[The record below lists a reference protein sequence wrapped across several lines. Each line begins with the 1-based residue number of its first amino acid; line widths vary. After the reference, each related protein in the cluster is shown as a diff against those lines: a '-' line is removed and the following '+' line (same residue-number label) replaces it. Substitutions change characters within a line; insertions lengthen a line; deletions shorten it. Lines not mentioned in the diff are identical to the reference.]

1 MEKMSNESLRL
12 DRLER
17 LVLELSNKLLQT
29 TTLTRSLDTTE
40 ISAGDSAWMLTSTAL
55 VFLMTMP
62 GLAIYYA
69 GMIRAKN
76 VLACAMQIFTIA
88 CLITFMWQLLG
99 YTLSFSPINDNTN
112 AAAYSLYG
120 GLERFWFH
128 GMTLETTHQ
137 MAPTIPESIF
147 CAYQL
152 TFAIVTASLIF
163 GSFADRM
170 KYAPMIAYIAFW
182 HILVYCPIAH
192 SNWHP
197 TGWLNKLGVLDYA
210 GGNVVHISSGVSGL
224 VTVLVIGNRKGFGV
238 DKFEPHNVLLTFM
251 GMSML
256 WVGWAGFNGGA
267 AFNAGTQACY
277 SVLNTLIA
285 TSSSALMWMFFE
297 WGYRKQPSILGMI
310 SGAIAGL
317 VCITPAAGFV
327 STNGAFLI
335 GLTGGPLCFIGA
347 QLKHFV
353 GFDDA
358 LDGFGVHAIGG
369 IIGGIS
375 VGFFADPAITGGSGG
390 LYYTS
395 FSAGGYQL
403 AIQIVGV
410 LFSIGWS
417 SVGTFL
423 ILAAIDITVGLR
435 ISEEDEIEGDEHILS
450 NRTLSCHVIPYHILS
465 HLMHPHSPASS
476 LTLPLSSYPFLYLL
490 KAWTHQCT
498 GSGTTTGM
506 RS

>member
-1 MEKMSNESLRL
+1 MSDETLRL

-17 LVLELSNKLLQT
+17 LVLELSDKILQT
-29 TTLTRSLDTTE
+29 TTSTRSLETTG
-40 ISAGDSAWMLTSTAL
+40 ISDGDSAWMLTATAL

-76 VLACAMQIFTIA
+76 VLACAMQIFTIT
-88 CLITFMWQLLG
+88 CLITFIWQLLG
-99 YTLSFSPINDNTN
+99 YTLSFSPITDGSYNTDG
-112 AAAYSLYG
+112 AAYSLYG
-120 GLERFWFH
+120 GLERFWFR

-137 MAPTIPESIF
+137 MAPTIPESVF

-152 TFAIVTASLIF
+152 TFAIVTAALIF

-170 KYAPMIAYIAFW
+170 KYAPMIVYMAFW
-182 HILVYCPIAH
+182 HLLVYCPIAH

-224 VTVLVIGNRKGFGV
+224 ITVLVIGNRKGFGV

-256 WVGWAGFNGGA
+256 WVGWTGFNGGA
-267 AFNAGTQACY
+267 AFNAGPQACY

-285 TSSSALMWMFFE
+285 ASSSALMWMLAE
-297 WGYRKQPSILGMI
+297 WGYRQQPSILGMI

-327 STNGAFLI
+327 STTGAFLI
-335 GLTGGPLCFIGA
+335 GLVGGPLCFIGA
-347 QLKHFV
+347 QLKHWV

-358 LDGFGVHAIGG
+358 LDGFGVHAVGG

-375 VGFFADPAITGGSGG
+375 VGFFADPAITGGPAGV
-390 LYYTS
+390 YYAS
-395 FSAGGYQL
+395 FSVGGYQL
-403 AIQIVGV
+403 AVQIVGV

-417 SVGTFL
+417 SVGTYL
-423 ILAAIDITVGLR
+423 ILAAIDTAVGLR
-435 ISEEDEIEGDEHILS
+435 ISEEDEIEGDNFI
-450 NRTLSCHVIPYHILS
+450 LSCHALFYSNLS
-465 HLMHPHSPASS
+465 YVNS
-476 LTLPLSSYPFLYLL
+476 
-490 KAWTHQCT
+490 
-498 GSGTTTGM
+498 
-506 RS
+506 

>member
-1 MEKMSNESLRL
+1 MEKISDESLRL
-12 DRLER
+12 DRLEQ
-17 LVLELSNKLLQT
+17 LILELSNKLLQT
-29 TTLTRSLDTTE
+29 TTSNRGLETTE
-40 ISAGDSAWMLTSTAL
+40 ISAGDSAWMLTATAL
-55 VFLMTMP
+55 VFFMTMP

-76 VLACAMQIFTIA
+76 VLACAMQIFTIT

-99 YTLSFSPINDNTN
+99 YTISFSPINDNTN
-112 AAAYSLYG
+112 GTAYALYG
-120 GLERFWFH
+120 GLERFWFR
-128 GMTLETTHQ
+128 GMTHETTHQ

-152 TFAIVTASLIF
+152 TFAIITASLIF
-163 GSFADRM
+163 GSFADRR
-170 KYAPMIAYIAFW
+170 KYAPMIVAIW
-182 HILVYCPIAH
+182 HLLVYCPIAH

-197 TGWLNKLGVLDYA
+197 TGWLNKLGALDYA

-238 DKFEPHNVLLTFM
+238 DKFEPDNVLLTFM

-267 AFNAGTQACY
+267 AYNAGKQACY

-317 VCITPAAGFV
+317 VCITPAAGYV
-327 STNGAFLI
+327 STTGAFLI

-347 QLKHFV
+347 QLKHWV

-375 VGFFADPAITGGSGG
+375 VGFFADPAITGGPAGV
-390 LYYTS
+390 YYGS
-395 FSAGGYQL
+395 FTVGGYQL
-403 AIQIVGV
+403 AVQIVGV

-417 SVGTFL
+417 SVGTL
-423 ILAAIDITVGLR
+423 ILLTIDSTVGLR
-435 ISEEDEIEGDEHILS
+435 ISEEDEIEGDKRI
-450 NRTLSCHVIPYHILS
+450 
-465 HLMHPHSPASS
+465 
-476 LTLPLSSYPFLYLL
+476 
-490 KAWTHQCT
+490 
-498 GSGTTTGM
+498 
-506 RS
+506 

>member
-1 MEKMSNESLRL
+1 MDGMSDESLRL

-17 LVLELSNKLLQT
+17 LVLELSNKVLDIKT
-29 TTLTRSLDTTE
+29 STRSLQTTE
-40 ISAGDSAWMLTSTAL
+40 ISTGDSAWMLTATAL
-55 VFLMTMP
+55 VFFMTMP

-99 YTLSFSPINDNTN
+99 YTLSFSPINVDTDG
-112 AAAYSLYG
+112 AAYSLYG
-120 GLERFWFH
+120 GLERFWFV

-152 TFAIVTASLIF
+152 TFAIITASLIC

-170 KYAPMIAYIAFW
+170 KYAPMIIFIALW
-182 HILVYCPIAH
+182 HLLVYCPIAH

-197 TGWLNKLGVLDYA
+197 NGWLNQLGVLDYA

-267 AFNAGTQACY
+267 AYNAGAQACF
-277 SVLNTLIA
+277 SVLNTLVA
-285 TSSSALMWMFFE
+285 TSSSALMWMFSE
-297 WGYRKQPSILGMI
+297 WAVRKQPSILGMI

-317 VCITPAAGFV
+317 VCITPAAGFT
-327 STNGAFLI
+327 STTGAFLI
-335 GLTGGPLCFIGA
+335 GLMGGPLCFVGA
-347 QLKHFV
+347 QLKHWL

-375 VGFFADPAITGGSGG
+375 VGFFADPAITGGPAGV
-390 LYYTS
+390 YYAS
-395 FSAGGYQL
+395 LRVGGYQL
-403 AIQIVGV
+403 AVQLVGI
-410 LFSIGWS
+410 LFSVGWSAVGTYFILTAVDS
-417 SVGTFL
+417 SVG
-423 ILAAIDITVGLR
+423 LR
-435 ISEEDEIEGDEHILS
+435 VSEKDELEGNQEI
-450 NRTLSCHVIPYHILS
+450 
-465 HLMHPHSPASS
+465 
-476 LTLPLSSYPFLYLL
+476 
-490 KAWTHQCT
+490 
-498 GSGTTTGM
+498 
-506 RS
+506 